1 MATSKELKFV
11 RFRSIPDDLVGYV
24 TYRDDLI
31 IIETPLRVDIET
43 HFQEHRQMLSMNE
56 YLPQSIIDLQEV
68 EFFVEDI
75 LLIASVKPDFAE
87 HYEFVADFFYSKKHK
102 IKTPHITKKKSK
114 LKKGE
119 ELSSEDDRNVISIL
133 DALANKKDKPV
144 H

>member
-1 MATSKELKFV
+1 MSTSKELKFV
-11 RFRSIPDDLVGYV
+11 RLRSIPDDIVGYV
-24 TYRDDLI
+24 SYRDDLI

-43 HFQEHRQMLSMNE
+43 DFREHRQMLSMNE
-56 YLPQSIIDLQEV
+56 YLPQSIIDIQEV

-87 HYEFVADFFYSKKHK
+87 HYEFVADFFYTKKHK
-102 IKTPHITKKKSK
+102 IKTSNKTKKKSK

-119 ELSSEDDRNVISIL
+119 ESSSEEERNVISIL

>member
-1 MATSKELKFV
+1 
-11 RFRSIPDDLVGYV
+11 
-24 TYRDDLI
+24 
-31 IIETPLRVDIET
+31 
-43 HFQEHRQMLSMNE
+43 MLSMNE

-114 LKKGE
+114 LKKSE

>member
-1 MATSKELKFV
+1 MSTSKELRFI
-11 RFRSIPDDLVGYV
+11 RFRSIPEDIVGYV
-24 TYRDDLI
+24 SYRDDLI

-43 HFQEHRQMLSMNE
+43 DFREHRQMLSMNE
-56 YLPQSIIDLQEV
+56 YLPQSIIDIQEV

-75 LLIASVKPDFAE
+75 LLIASVKPEFAE
-87 HYEFVADFFYSKKHK
+87 HYEFVADFFYTKKHK
-102 IKTPHITKKKSK
+102 IKTPNKTKKKSK

-119 ELSSEDDRNVISIL
+119 ESSSEERNVISIL